1 LDAEVGRSLER
12 EVGRKGEKQRGSS
25 CGFKGEVEK
34 GSVGGE
40 EGGTRGLRR
49 GEGERRIEEEEEEGG

>member
-1 LDAEVGRSLER
+1 VIAEVGW
-12 EVGRKGEKQRGSS
+12 RKGEKQRGSS
-25 CGFKGEVEK
+25 CGFKGEVGK

-49 GEGERRIEEEEEEGG
+49 GEGERRVEEEEEEEEE